1 MDEQQPEIFGF
12 PAQVR
17 AVQPANRD
25 GLLVL
30 ARQRAHDPSI
40 FEELDPFFWDAIIS
54 TSRLDS
60 YFTHMARSSLDNFAR
75 GSAEGVSFQNSHRWN
90 ELPLGASLTGRVEE
104 LESGIIQ
111 VVSDFY
117 TLAGLQLNEIS
128 TDQFIRGVRSGVVR
142 DVSIGWSGGQRTCDI
157 CGQSYWRCNHYAG
170 MLYETEEN
178 GVIRTVRATVTVENA
193 TLHEV
198 SAVYDGATP
207 GAVILKARSAAR
219 EGRLQ
224 PKEVEQLERM
234 YRAAIPLARQFA
246 GVEVTY
252 GSSPKEETAM
262 DFASV
267 LDKHKI
273 GVGTEG
279 EARATAL
286 ESRLVELVAAESKL
300 ATVTADVA
308 TLQARVK
315 ELEPQ
320 AAEGVQY
327 REDLIADALAQGVRA
342 KGDTF
347 DQERYEKLLRSPSSS
362 LESIKL
368 LRDDWA
374 AEGNQRFAGGRKS
387 GEEHERSTDGSQPD
401 ATGKRTVTLEPAT
414 AHRI

>member
-17 AVQPANRD
+17 AVQPANRES
-25 GLLVL
+25 LLVL

-157 CGQSYWRCNHYAG
+157 CGQSYWRCPHFAG
-170 MLYETEEN
+170 MVYEVEEN
-178 GVIRTVRATVTVENA
+178 GVIRNVRATVTIENA

-207 GAVILKARSAAR
+207 GAVILKARTAAI

-234 YRAAIPLARQFA
+234 YRAAIPMARQFA
-246 GVEVTY
+246 GVDT
-252 GSSPKEETAM
+252 GSAVPNQEERSV
-262 DFASV
+262 DLNSV

-273 GVGTEG
+273 GMGAEG

-286 ESRLVELVAAESKL
+286 ESRLSELMTAEGKLTAATEE
-300 ATVTADVA
+300 VA
-308 TLQARVK
+308 TLTARVK

-320 AAEGVQY
+320 AAEGAQY
-327 REDLIADALAQGVRA
+327 REDLIADALQQGVRA

-374 AEGNQRFAGGRKS
+374 AEGNKRFAGGRKS
-387 GEEHERSTDGSQPD
+387 GEGHERSTDGSQPD
-401 ATGKRTVTLEPAT
+401 ATGKRTVTLEPVT
-414 AHRI
+414 AHRA

>member
-1 MDEQQPEIFGF
+1 MDEQQPEIYGF

-17 AVQPANRD
+17 AVQPGNRD
-25 GLLVL
+25 ALLEL

-40 FEELDPFFWDAIIS
+40 LDELQPFFWDAIIS
-54 TSRLDS
+54 TNRVDS

-104 LESGIIQ
+104 LQSGVVQ
-111 VVSDFY
+111 VISDFY
-117 TLAGLQLNEIS
+117 TLSGLELNSVS

-142 DVSIGWSGGQRTCDI
+142 DVSIGWSGGQRNCDI
-157 CGQSYWRCNHYAG
+157 CGQSYWRCPHFAG
-170 MLYETEEN
+170 MLYEVEEN
-178 GVIRTVRATVTVENA
+178 GVIRTVRATVTVENGI
-193 TLHEV
+193 LHEV

-207 GAVILKARSAAR
+207 GAVILKARAAAI

-234 YRAAIPLARQFA
+234 YRAAIPMSRRFA
-246 GVEVTY
+246 GVDVENHVPEQE
-252 GSSPKEETAM
+252 GKSV
-262 DFASV
+262 DVNGV

-273 GVGTEG
+273 GVGVEG

-300 ATVTADVA
+300 AAVTEEVA

-320 AAEGVQY
+320 AAEGKQY
-327 REDLIADALAQGVRA
+327 REDLIADALKQGVRA
-342 KGDTF
+342 KGDGF
-347 DQERYEKLLRSPSSS
+347 DQTRYETLLRSPSST

-374 AEGNQRFAGGRKS
+374 VEGNTRFPGGRS
-387 GEEHERSTDGSQPD
+387 SAETHERTNEGNPPD
-401 ATGKRTVTLEPAT
+401 ATGKRTVSLVPET
-414 AHRI
+414 AHRT